1 MHCWCAAVCGVLWGV
16 VCVTGSSER
25 RCAVGAVS
33 AVGAMGAMVVIW
45 FGRRAVSVGASIL
58 NWCGVQPA
66 VLFRRVVGLARYGA
80 WLFGEC
86 ACSMIS
92 CTRQTSPPVGRWD
105 GGHYRTI
112 HPARNPRYP

>member
-1 MHCWCAAVCGVLWGV
+1 MHCWCAEVCGVLWGV

-66 VLFRRVVGLARYGA
+66 VLFRRVVGSWRVMARGY
-80 WLFGEC
+80 LV
-86 ACSMIS
+86 S
-92 CTRQTSPPVGRWD
+92 
-105 GGHYRTI
+105 
-112 HPARNPRYP
+112 ARAV